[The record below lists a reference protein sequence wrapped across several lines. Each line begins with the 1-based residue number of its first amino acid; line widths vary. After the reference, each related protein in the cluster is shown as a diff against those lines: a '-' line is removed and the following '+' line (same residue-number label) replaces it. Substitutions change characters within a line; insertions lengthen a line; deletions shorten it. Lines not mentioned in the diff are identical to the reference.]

1 MTIKVKY
8 MFGLSPFG
16 YWQVYLPEG
25 AILPRGQFRIEKSV
39 RYRMII
45 IMFNELDK
53 LKSELDAL
61 RPLPVYTVKSLHE
74 QLVLNWTYNSNAIEG
89 NTLTLKETKVVLEG
103 ITIGGKS
110 MVEHFEAIN
119 HKEAIDYVEDIV
131 SKKEEFSERLIK
143 SIHNLVLKKIDDGNA
158 GVYRNQN
165 VVISGA
171 DHSPPDHIKV
181 RDEMQILVKQY
192 EKHNLHPIEM
202 AARLHTDFVKI
213 HPFIDG
219 NGRTARLLMNFEL
232 MRSGYLP
239 VVIKAKDRLA
249 YYEALD
255 TAHTT
260 DDYSL
265 FIEMTAEAE
274 IEILKYYLKLLS
286 KG

>member
-1 MTIKVKY
+1 MK
-8 MFGLSPFG
+8 
-16 YWQVYLPEG
+16 
-25 AILPRGQFRIEKSV
+25 
-39 RYRMII
+39 
-45 IMFNELDK
+45 FNELDK

-61 RPLPVYTVKSLHE
+61 RPLPAYTIKSLHE

-110 MVEHFEAIN
+110 MIEHFEAIN
-119 HKEAIDYVEDIV
+119 HKEAIHYVEDIV
-131 SKKEEFSERLIK
+131 NKKEQFSERLIRN
-143 SIHNLVLKKIDDGNA
+143 IHNLVLKKIDDKNA

-171 DHSPPDHIKV
+171 EHTPPEHFKV
-181 RDEMQILVKQY
+181 QDEMQFLVDKY
-192 EKHNLHPIEM
+192 KKYNLHPIEM
-202 AARLHTDFVKI
+202 AARLHIDFVKI

-255 TAHTT
+255 TAYTKG
-260 DDYSL
+260 DYSF
-265 FIEMTAEAE
+265 FIEITANAE
-274 IEILKYYLKLLS
+274 VEILNNYLKLLS
-286 KG
+286 